1 MPVYKGNQRLKKPF
15 TGSQRIKQAYV
26 GNVRVFT
33 SSNMVYYHVDTGN
46 IKQEEVD
53 YGASTLSPKTFTPVK
68 TGYSFVGWSGSATSH
83 NVLSSNIMGDNP
95 VHLYAVFRQNITV
108 TYYNGNATASTVSN
122 YRRYNNGTVINPS
135 FTLTQKAL
143 SGWTA
148 RGWSTGTAGNS
159 GITYGNGAAF
169 TRDSNITLY
178 GMYQQTVT
186 VTYYNGSTSAL
197 STSGTKYYNSNGNV
211 VNPSFT
217 LTQATLSG
225 WTARGWSSGTAG
237 NASVIY
243 NNGATFT
250 RDSNITLY
258 GMYQQTIYLYTWV
271 SGSQNTYSG
280 TRYYNSNG
288 HAVNATFTVPNPY
301 QSEGTFKGWSTS
313 SGSATISYST
323 INGLSLSSNLTV
335 YAVFKYADISL
346 EITGEIGT
354 GERYYGSEYYRGII
368 NFPVGMPATPEKL
381 PESSPYYSD
390 QNYVYTFQSGFDAS
404 KYSALT
410 VTFTG
415 YNRPTARLNEQ
426 WIIIR
431 LDNVNYNLS
440 YAWNGAG
447 GDENPDDFD
456 REATWKTRTYPIN
469 SKSGTV
475 SLQCL
480 WITNYTN
487 ESTFYCG
494 VPKGTYFKLTG
505 RTAVG

>member
-108 TYYNGNATASTVSN
+108 TYYNGNATASTVSD

-148 RGWSTGTAGNS
+148 RGWSAGTSGNS
-159 GITYGNGAAF
+159 GIAY
-169 TRDSNITLY
+169 S
-178 GMYQQTVT
+178 
-186 VTYYNGSTSAL
+186 
-197 STSGTKYYNSNGNV
+197 
-211 VNPSFT
+211 
-217 LTQATLSG
+217 
-225 WTARGWSSGTAG
+225 
-237 NASVIY
+237 
-243 NNGATFT
+243 NGATFT

-258 GMYQQTIYLYTWV
+258 GMYQQTIYLYTLV

-288 HAVNATFTVPNPY
+288 NAVNPTFTVPNPY

-354 GERYYGSEYYRGII
+354 SERYYGSEYYRGII

-390 QNYVYTFQSGFDAS
+390 PNYVYTFQSGFDAS

-415 YNRPTARLNEQ
+415 YNHPTARSNEQ

>member
-108 TYYNGNATASTVSN
+108 TYYNGNATASTVSD

-225 WTARGWSSGTAG
+225 WTARGWSAGTAG

-243 NNGATFT
+243 NNGVTFT
-250 RDSNITLY
+250 RDSSITLY
-258 GMYQQTIYLYTWV
+258 GMYQQTVYLYTLV
-271 SGSQNTYSG
+271 SGSKNTYSG
-280 TRYYNSNG
+280 NRYYNSNG
-288 HAVNATFTVPNPY
+288 NTVNPAFTVSNP
-301 QSEGTFKGWSTS
+301 SLSGAEFKGWSS
-313 SGSATISYST
+313 SAESSSISYST
-323 INGLSLSSNLTV
+323 INNTTFASSTTL
-335 YAVFKYADISL
+335 YAVMTFSNAELMFSQEVVFNVPDHWEGTFNAPDIPC
-346 EITGEIGT
+346 
-354 GERYYGSEYYRGII
+354 Y
-368 NFPVGMPATPEKL
+368 PAI
-381 PESSPYYSD
+381 D
-390 QNYVYTFQSGFDAS
+390 CS
-404 KYSALT
+404 KYSGFEGTIYGHLRANGNQGNCKLVIVAGGTELT
-410 VTFTG
+410 VAHSYWDGYKIVEDNFERPVKNVKLTFTQ
-415 YNRPTARLNEQ
+415 T
-426 WIIIR
+426 
-431 LDNVNYNLS
+431 
-440 YAWNGAG
+440 
-447 GDENPDDFD
+447 
-456 REATWKTRTYPIN
+456 
-469 SKSGTV
+469 SGM
-475 SLQCL
+475 
-480 WITNYTN
+480 TNI
-487 ESTFYCG
+487 YCG
-494 VPKGTYFKLTG
+494 GRLEGYHAENDGFFWIGDASSKKGPITLIG
-505 RTAVG
+505 RTVVG